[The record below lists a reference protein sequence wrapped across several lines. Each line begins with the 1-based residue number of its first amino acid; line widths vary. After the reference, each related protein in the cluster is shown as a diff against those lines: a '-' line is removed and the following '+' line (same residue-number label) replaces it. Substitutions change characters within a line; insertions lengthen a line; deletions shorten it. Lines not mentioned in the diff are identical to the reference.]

1 MVEPLAQSPVSAR
14 PDDDAFR
21 QLVEAH
27 QRALRAHCY
36 RMLGS
41 LQDAE
46 DQTQE
51 TLLRAWRNLDRFESR
66 ASVRAWL
73 YRIATNACLDE
84 LDRRGRRLLPPML
97 GSPSQA
103 FIPGAGLIDETPWL
117 EPFPDAW
124 LEVPDASPGPEARYE
139 TRESIELAFVAAL
152 QRLGPRQRAVLLLR
166 DVLGWSARDV
176 AGLLDVSVQAANSSL
191 QRARARLE
199 PSATPSSARLAP
211 ADERALVERY
221 VGAWERGDVQAF
233 AALLAEDVVLSMPPL
248 AEWFVGPV
256 ATADFFRFATG
267 PDGGGPF
274 RLVPTR
280 ANGTVAFGVYG
291 SGPAGPATTALILSV
306 LLADSRGIRA
316 ITSFMNPGLFPSFDL
331 PLSLLAS
338 PATPAQP

>member
-1 MVEPLAQSPVSAR
+1 MVEPLIQAPGSAR

-21 QLVEAH
+21 ELVEAH
-27 QRALRAHCY
+27 ERALRVHCY

-51 TLLRAWRNLDRFESR
+51 TLLRAWRSLDRFEAR
-66 ASVRAWL
+66 ASVRSWL

-103 FIPGAGLIDETPWL
+103 FVPGGGLIDETPWL

-124 LEVPDASPGPEARYE
+124 LEVADSSPGPEARYE
-139 TRESIELAFVAAL
+139 ARESIELAFVAAL

-176 AGLLDVSVQAANSSL
+176 ASLLDVSVQAANSSL
-191 QRARARLE
+191 QRARARLD

-211 ADERALVERY
+211 AEERALVERY

-248 AEWFVGPV
+248 AEWYVGAT
-256 ATADFFRFATG
+256 ATADFFRWATG

-280 ANGTVAFGVYG
+280 ANGTMAFGVYG
-291 SGPAGPATTALILSV
+291 SGPSGPGSTAFLLTV
-306 LLADSRGIRA
+306 LLADARGVTA
-316 ITSFMNPGLFPSFDL
+316 ITSFMDPGLFPSFGL
-331 PLSLLAS
+331 PPTL
-338 PATPAQP
+338 

>member
-1 MVEPLAQSPVSAR
+1 MLEPLAQAPSSAR

-27 QRALRAHCY
+27 ERAVRVHCY

-51 TLLRAWRNLDRFESR
+51 TLLRAWRSLDRFEGR

-103 FIPGAGLIDETPWL
+103 FIPGGGSIDETPWL

-152 QRLGPRQRAVLLLR
+152 QRLGPRERAVLLLR
-166 DVLGWSARDV
+166 DVIGWSARDV

-191 QRARARLE
+191 QRARARLH
-199 PSATPSSARLAP
+199 PSATPASARLSP
-211 ADERALVERY
+211 AAERALVERY
-221 VGAWERGDVQAF
+221 VGAWEQGDVQAF
-233 AALLAEDVVLSMPPL
+233 AALLAEDVVLSMPPV
-248 AEWFVGPV
+248 AEWYVGPA
-256 ATADFFRFATG
+256 ATADFFRWATG
-267 PDGGGPF
+267 PGGGGPF

-280 ANGTVAFGVYG
+280 ANGAIAFGVYG
-291 SGPAGPATTALILSV
+291 AGPSGPGSRAFLLSH
-306 LLADSRGIRA
+306 LLADPNGITA
-316 ITSFMNPGLFPSFDL
+316 ITSFMNPGLFPAFNL
-331 PLSLLAS
+331 PLTLSE
-338 PATPAQP
+338 